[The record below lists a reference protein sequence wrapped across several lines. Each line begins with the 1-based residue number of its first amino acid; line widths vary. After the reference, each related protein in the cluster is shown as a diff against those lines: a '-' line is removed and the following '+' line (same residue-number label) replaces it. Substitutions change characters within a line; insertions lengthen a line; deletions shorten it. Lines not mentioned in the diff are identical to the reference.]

1 MPDAGTQTPAPSNE
15 PTVRLADNAMTTLA
29 DTLERLGIDEA
40 DASTAVKNN
49 VIRLINAASA
59 WVETI
64 TGRKFGRATYVH
76 RYPSPDAQELV
87 LQQYPILAVEY
98 VKDVASGVPFDPAT
112 YDFTMEGNIGVLYRD
127 EGWPFRGFR
136 YGLANDV
143 KMPSRSLEVKFTAGY
158 ILPKDATEEEPSD
171 LPWDITAIVWGIAEQ
186 EFSVLANGSQ
196 GLAAFSVSDVSW
208 TFDKEPRASWMETL
222 GHYMRW

>member
-171 LPWDITAIVWGIAEQ
+171 LPWDITAIVWGIAEE

-196 GLAAFSVSDVSW
+196 GLAAFSVDVSW

>member
-40 DASTAVKNN
+40 DADVAVKNN
-49 VIRLINAASA
+49 VIRLINSASA

-87 LQQYPILAVEY
+87 LQQYPIRAVEY

-112 YDFTMEGNIGVLYRD
+112 YDFTMEGDIGVLYRD
-127 EGWPFRGFR
+127 EGWPFRGYR

-143 KMPSRSLEVKFTAGY
+143 KTPSRSLEVKFTAGY

-171 LPWDITAIVWGIAEQ
+171 LPWDIIAIVWGIAEQ
-186 EFSVLANGSQ
+186 EFSVLTNGSQ

-222 GHYMRW
+222 GHYTRW

>member
-29 DTLERLGIDEA
+29 DTLERLGVDEA